1 MKKCLKEAGI
11 TLISAAVFLIGPHNV
26 SAHILDERP
35 GLGTGMTIALSI
47 FWVAVVAG
55 IVFLVRRLM
64 RPRQSVRPGK
74 KDNNGLNKR
83 SSTKRD

>member
-1 MKKCLKEAGI
+1 MVVGKMKKRLKEAGI

-64 RPRQSVRPGK
+64 RPHRGATGNRSEKENNGK
-74 KDNNGLNKR
+74 KD
-83 SSTKRD
+83 